1 MVRGDMLLALAICE
15 TCPVG
20 EIDVMLPVM
29 VNIFDTRSSLLALL
43 KALIDREVTRSGW
56 YDCSS

>member
-1 MVRGDMLLALAICE
+1 MVRNDMLLALAVCE

-43 KALIDREVTRSGW
+43 KGLIDKEVARYGMTNT
-56 YDCSS
+56 